1 MYSCNELNVMIFA
14 NKFNHDQVRF
24 RGVFSR
30 SIYLLKVS
38 FDQKIEAKVNLEI
51 KIGNITLNFTFN

>member
-24 RGVFSR
+24 RGVFFPFDLPAE
-30 SIYLLKVS
+30 SIV
-38 FDQKIEAKVNLEI
+38 
-51 KIGNITLNFTFN
+51 